1 MIAVNLLKLF
11 SKLISVFKLTSI
23 CVTFWFSIIF
33 RKVQYS
39 MDIKMIKKPKRSP
52 VNQYLLINFSLT
64 FRIVD
69 EWLFSRV
76 LQMISIVTIFSISV
90 ILAIQSTI
98 PKITQR
104 KWQRFHL
111 QLECFDVHV
120 QSLFTQV
127 FSTFWTLFTFT
138 PFTLFQVW
146 MLLWV
151 ACINEI

>member
-111 QLECFDVHV
+111 QLECFDV

-127 FSTFWTLFTFT
+127 FFNFLNIIHVNAVYIVSG
-138 PFTLFQVW
+138 
-146 MLLWV
+146 MNV
-151 ACINEI
+151 ALSGLH

>member
-33 RKVQYS
+33 QKVQYS

-98 PKITQR
+98 PKLTQR

-111 QLECFDVHV
+111 QLECFDV
-120 QSLFTQV
+120 QSLFTRV